1 MSQHDHTPTP
11 VAHHDTHHDR
21 MGDVDEAAP
30 AEGQSGHGHADH
42 GGHTGHGDHVTR
54 FRRLF
59 WIMLILAVPVV
70 GFSMMFS
77 MLLGYPLPDA
87 AWVGWVS
94 LSRVRLSG
102 RDC

>member
-1 MSQHDHTPTP
+1 MST
-11 VAHHDTHHDR
+11 
-21 MGDVDEAAP
+21 
-30 AEGQSGHGHADH
+30 HGHADH
-42 GGHTGHGDHVTR
+42 GGHAGHGDHVGK

-77 MLLGYPLPDA
+77 MLVGYSLPDA

-94 LSRVRLSG
+94 PVLGTVMYAWGGAPFLTGAVSEIRARRPG
-102 RDC
+102 